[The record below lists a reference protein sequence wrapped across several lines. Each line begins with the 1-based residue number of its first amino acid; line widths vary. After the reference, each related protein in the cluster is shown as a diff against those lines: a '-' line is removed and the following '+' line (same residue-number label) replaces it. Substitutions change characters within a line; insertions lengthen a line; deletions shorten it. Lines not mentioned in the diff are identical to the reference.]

1 MYSKGLL
8 GKVFGAF
15 LGGIA
20 FLLSAQVLAE
30 ATDLVSTLA
39 SDQHGDFD
47 AASIKSL
54 VSAINK
60 GSDDVSESQKRAV
73 VYYCYADELEVSDI
87 DYSVGMAEF
96 SKRKKKRAE
105 YLDRC
110 YGELLSVY
118 KAMVENGNK
127 EKGVIENKNKLES
140 IYKKNKKSM
149 IGETFYINVDGEFPV
164 LIFSNKGPARKI
176 KLAEHFSLRRKP
188 GENNAGK
195 SGLGNKE
202 VVGAEKVNADL
213 SFSVEGCVP
222 ESAED
227 GPESQ
232 DKENEEKEIRKLKS
246 RLKAIEENQKGNMP
260 VTCTIDDAGVLTVSP
275 KSAVSGSRDLHVTAS
290 YVEGGAVIAE
300 EEAGIPVNVSSFK
313 AQGCSAWN
321 CQSHYS
327 FLLGAE
333 GTSMSEVKKETIL
346 RYEFASY
353 HMLSDNFHMFGRI
366 FQTSTPDED
375 SCEGEAEDCEEALIE
390 AITADIGGNYL
401 FWESPRAN
409 EEGKHV
415 LRGGLTAQYGIY
427 KSGNAD
433 RDFAE
438 YYYSGIRFAHHKQR
452 YFDILYG
459 KREDLLGRR
468 IKFKGQVPVY
478 NDNFVVGVE
487 IEVAADGDMRKVGL
501 SNQDSIK
508 AFVLYQVDFAGFI
521 K

>member
-1 MYSKGLL
+1 M
-8 GKVFGAF
+8 
-15 LGGIA
+15 A

-30 ATDLVSTLA
+30 TPDLVTALS
-39 SDQHGDFD
+39 S
-47 AASIKSL
+47 
-54 VSAINK
+54 VEINK
-60 GSDDVSESQKRAV
+60 EKFDSNGISKLVGEIETHSSEVSERKKRAV
-73 VYYCYADELEVSDI
+73 RYYCYSEELEGGLLDLNL
-87 DYSVGMAEF
+87 SVAEF
-96 SKRKKKRAE
+96 TDRKRERAE
-105 YLDRC
+105 SLDKC
-110 YGELLSVY
+110 YKVLLSVY
-118 KAMVENGNK
+118 KELEEKAKKVQDKGDSFEANK
-127 EKGVIENKNKLES
+127 KALEDIYRENKKTLSGQNL
-140 IYKKNKKSM
+140 
-149 IGETFYINVDGEFPV
+149 YIKYNDIPAQ
-164 LIFSNKGPARKI
+164 LFSNREAPRKVA
-176 KLAEHFSLRRKP
+176 LSDYFSLREK
-188 GENNAGK
+188 AGK
-195 SGLGNKE
+195 KE
-202 VVGAEKVNADL
+202 TDDDRKVNAPL
-213 SFSVEGCVP
+213 SFSVKGCAAKLNDEERADN
-222 ESAED
+222 ESVTPED
-227 GPESQ
+227 GE
-232 DKENEEKEIRKLKS
+232 EIRKIEARVKVL
-246 RLKAIEENQKGNMP
+246 EENQAGNMP
-260 VTCTIDDAGVLTVSP
+260 VTCSVDDAGVLTLSP
-275 KSAVSGSRDLHVTAS
+275 KSVVSGYRDLKITAS
-290 YVEGGAVIAE
+290 YTENGVDVEKDAFL
-300 EEAGIPVNVSSFK
+300 PVKVSSFK

-366 FQTSTPDED
+366 FQTSTPDEE
-375 SCEGEAEDCEEALIE
+375 SCEGEAEGCEEELIE
-390 AITADIGGNYL
+390 AVTADIGGNYL
-401 FWESPRAN
+401 FWESTRAN
-409 EEGKHV
+409 EEGRHV

-487 IEVAADGDMRKVGL
+487 IEVAADGDMRKAGL